1 MQNPV
6 DTLVDTP
13 KSDTLTPADVIAADV
28 KIPAAP
34 DNVAPTLTLISRE
47 NWLERTFNIKQHGSS
62 VRIELLAGLTTF
74 FASVFTVLAIPSMM
88 AGGAAAAVGAAAP
101 NPGIINAVY
110 IAAVL
115 SSILGCLLMAF
126 LAKLPFVQAPGM
138 GLGSY
143 LAFTVMPAIALFAI
157 NSGQELTDVQVYQMS
172 LALVFISGLL
182 FVLMS
187 ATGLREAII
196 NGIPRNIKV
205 ALGTGIGLFI
215 TLLGLRQAGITVPA
229 GGTFVTLVNF
239 ANIGHAEAAL
249 HNQAVGALISVI
261 GFLVI
266 AVLHARKIKGAILI
280 GIVGTTIAAH
290 VFGVASM
297 PAGGFT
303 FNLGAQWAD
312 FANYSLF
319 TLDFGT
325 FLGFGHIG
333 NVLAVVIA
341 MVLAHTLVNSL
352 DSLGTIFGIA
362 TAADMV
368 DPATGKVNGLE
379 KGLLSDAIGTAGGAL
394 LGSSSTATVVS
405 SAAGINEGGRTGLT
419 ALTTGFMF
427 VIALLLAPFVP
438 LIPVVATGPALIFI
452 GALMI
457 GRVREV
463 DFTDLTEGIPAF
475 LAIAIMPLTFSIANG
490 IAFALISYVV
500 LKLATGRWREI
511 SPVAAVIG
519 ALFVLQ
525 FVIS

>member
-1 MQNPV
+1 MDN
-6 DTLVDTP
+6 LVDSP
-13 KSDTLTPADVIAADV
+13 LDVAARPDNNTRAR
-28 KIPAAP
+28 KTHIPAAA
-34 DNVAPTLTLISRE
+34 DNVAPTLTLISRPS
-47 NWLERTFNIKQHGSS
+47 WLERTFNIRRNGST
-62 VRIELLAGLTTF
+62 VRVEVLAGLTTF

-88 AGGAAAAVGAAAP
+88 AGGAASAVGADGP

-115 SSILGCLLMAF
+115 SSILGCFLMAF

-143 LAFTVMPAIALFAI
+143 LAFTVMPAIALFAV
-157 NSGQELTDVQVYQMS
+157 NSGQQLTDVQVYQMS
-172 LALVFISGLL
+172 LALVLISGML

-187 ATGLREAII
+187 ATGLRTTII
-196 NGIPRNIKV
+196 NGIPKNIKI

-215 TLLGLRQAGITVPA
+215 TLLGLRQAGITVA
-229 GGTFVTLVNF
+229 SGGTFVTLVNF
-239 ANIGHAEAAL
+239 ANIGSEIPAVR
-249 HNQAVGALISVI
+249 NQAIGAVISVI
-261 GFLVI
+261 GFLLI
-266 AVLHARKIKGAILI
+266 AVLYSRKIKGAILI
-280 GIVGTTIAAH
+280 GIVATTIAAH
-290 VFGVASM
+290 IFGVASM
-297 PAGGFT
+297 PANGFT
-303 FNLGAQWAD
+303 FNLGQQWAD

-325 FLGFGHIG
+325 FFSFGHLG
-333 NVLAVVIA
+333 NVLTVVLA

-352 DSLGTIFGIA
+352 DSLGTMFGIA
-362 TAADMV
+362 TAAGMV
-368 DPATGKVNGLE
+368 DSEGKVKGLE

-419 ALTTGFMF
+419 ALITGLMF
-427 VIALLLAPFVP
+427 IVALALAPFVP

-457 GRVREV
+457 ARVREV

-519 ALFVLQ
+519 TLFVLQ
-525 FVIS
+525 FVIA